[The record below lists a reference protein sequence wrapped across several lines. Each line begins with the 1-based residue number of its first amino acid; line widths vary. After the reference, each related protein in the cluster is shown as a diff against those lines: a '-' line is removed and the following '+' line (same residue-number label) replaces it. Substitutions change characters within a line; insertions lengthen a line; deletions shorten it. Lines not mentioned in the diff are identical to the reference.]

1 MAEAPVAEADPELDP
16 ALSKDAGDAGPA
28 KGWAVLPEPG
38 SEILE
43 AEALGDPKL
52 KGLR

>member
-1 MAEAPVAEADPELDP
+1 MADADPELDP
-16 ALSKDAGDAGPA
+16 ALSMDAGDGGAA

-52 KGLR
+52 K